1 MATRDRNY
9 AHDIALKSLEALIIS
24 LLSCLSPKDLKKL
37 DCMSKQNLAAF
48 LEAVGDADSGHK
60 GFLAPELCADAPT
73 LRHIT
78 LCGNS
83 DAKDVQ
89 DALAVVDPADGDSA
103 NESVLVK
110 AFKLNVNGV
119 ALIEFAKDNLEMRSK
134 ELVLSEARKNFEGKM
149 EADMVCLRPGSEAAS
164 QIGELVAAFAKY
176 EEVMKN
182 SDMKKSAINST
193 VQKNT
198 EDMHG
203 KIFSGLQMGCGK
215 TVIECVKKIKD
226 IKNAEEGGDEFGP
239 VIDAA
244 LDTNYEEAMQDVP
257 KAVVTRLK
265 STLDELQAV
274 LGLVHWASQLK
285 VGVTPPNHGES
296 IWEDIAKLTGMV
308 LKRRLHWLNN
318 AMNPKDP
325 TEAAIMET
333 LQDEVLKPFA
343 EMKAKQM
350 DAGLEAVGQIF
361 KSFLALGD
369 RTSTAPLAS
378 AVHSVS
384 ERDTVMI
391 KSFIKL
397 VDNHQQLKES
407 LAATEKSGR
416 ALKSKF
422 KGDQE
427 AKITELQQ
435 NISAMEGYLKQPL
448 HQEIMKRMK
457 LEAADVAIIQADV
470 EEAKAAARAA
480 LTTIID
486 NYVDAVL
493 RLQAA
498 CNTFVDK
505 LPDIE
510 KKEHAFLKHIK
521 NPESTMAKCAQLRG
535 DLEEAVNKV
544 GAKMENMQFEG
555 TGWDEPISN
564 AMTTV
569 NDMKSIIGMNAM
581 LTLMRNPATLSA
593 AGQGLRDSLVTIL
606 AMFNEEEL

>member
-119 ALIEFAKDNLEMRSK
+119 ALIEFAKENLEMRSK

-215 TVIECVKKIKD
+215 TVIECVEKFKD

-296 IWEDIAKLTGMV
+296 IWEDIAKLTGMA

-448 HQEIMKRMK
+448 HQEIMERMK

-510 KKEHAFLKHIK
+510 KKEQAFLKHIK

>member
-24 LLSCLSPKDLKKL
+24 LLSCLSPKDLKRL

-119 ALIEFAKDNLEMRSK
+119 ALIEFAKENLEMRSK

-149 EADMVCLRPGSEAAS
+149 EADMVCLRPGSEAAC

-215 TVIECVKKIKD
+215 TVIECVKQIKD

-448 HQEIMKRMK
+448 HQEIMERMK

-510 KKEHAFLKHIK
+510 KKEQAFLKHIK

>member
-24 LLSCLSPKDLKKL
+24 LLSCLSPKDLKTL

-198 EDMHG
+198 EDMHA

-215 TVIECVKKIKD
+215 TVIECANKIKD

-296 IWEDIAKLTGMV
+296 IWEDIAKLTGMA

-361 KSFLALGD
+361 IFFGTRGQDVYCSACIGCALG
-369 RTSTAPLAS
+369 
-378 AVHSVS
+378 V
-384 ERDTVMI
+384 
-391 KSFIKL
+391 
-397 VDNHQQLKES
+397 
-407 LAATEKSGR
+407 
-416 ALKSKF
+416 
-422 KGDQE
+422 
-427 AKITELQQ
+427 
-435 NISAMEGYLKQPL
+435 
-448 HQEIMKRMK
+448 
-457 LEAADVAIIQADV
+457 
-470 EEAKAAARAA
+470 
-480 LTTIID
+480 
-486 NYVDAVL
+486 
-493 RLQAA
+493 
-498 CNTFVDK
+498 
-505 LPDIE
+505 
-510 KKEHAFLKHIK
+510 
-521 NPESTMAKCAQLRG
+521 
-535 DLEEAVNKV
+535 
-544 GAKMENMQFEG
+544 
-555 TGWDEPISN
+555 
-564 AMTTV
+564 
-569 NDMKSIIGMNAM
+569 
-581 LTLMRNPATLSA
+581 
-593 AGQGLRDSLVTIL
+593 
-606 AMFNEEEL
+606 